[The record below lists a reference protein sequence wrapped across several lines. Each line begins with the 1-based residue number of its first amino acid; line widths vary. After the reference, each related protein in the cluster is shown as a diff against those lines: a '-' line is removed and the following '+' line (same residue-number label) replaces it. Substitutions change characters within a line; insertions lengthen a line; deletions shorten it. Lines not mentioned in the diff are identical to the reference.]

1 MAILNLEKTEVSTIL
16 IQDVLCDAFEE
27 LQHDGN
33 DEALDALVEIL
44 RPALNF
50 VAVAFQQPAEI
61 NAVIEYQRKIIAAM
75 SERAGTAFDIFIEN
89 MFAAA

>member
-1 MAILNLEKTEVSTIL
+1 MAILSLEKIEVSTLL
-16 IQDVLCDAFEE
+16 IQDVLCEAFEE
-27 LQHDGN
+27 LQHDSN

-50 VAVAFQQPAEI
+50 VAVAFQQPSEI
-61 NAVIEYQRKIIAAM
+61 NAVIECQRKIISAM
-75 SERAGTAFDIFIEN
+75 SESAGKAFDIFIEN